1 MTIDCDVHGRVP
13 TMEELVPHL
22 DSYWAAYV
30 EEAGPGVPAGIA
42 AVYPPGAAA
51 TGSPLGGATLEELGA
66 HLDRLGASAAIL
78 NCVFGLEGLRNLD
91 YASALAGAVNDW
103 LAAEWLDRD
112 PRLRASLLVKAEDP
126 AGAAREIGRRAADP
140 RFVQVLLPAR
150 SERPYGDPSYLPV
163 LEAASAAGLPVAIH
177 FGGFTG
183 NPPTPVGW
191 PTYYVEEYVGMAHA
205 FEAQLTS
212 LIAGGALE
220 RLPDL
225 RIVFAESG
233 FAWLPSAMWRL
244 DKEWRGLW
252 REIPWVKTPP
262 SETIRER
269 VGVTVQPID
278 PPPEREQLAHVIE
291 QIDCERM
298 LLFSSDFPHVHV
310 ADFGEAFAGIV
321 DESFERAVVAEN
333 ARALY
338 DL

>member
-22 DSYWAAYV
+22 DPYWAAYV

-51 TGSPLGGATLEELGA
+51 TGSPRGGATLEELTA
-66 HLDRLGASAAIL
+66 HLDRLDAANAIL

-126 AGAAREIGRRAADP
+126 TAAAREIERRAGDP

-163 LEAASAAGLPVAIH
+163 LEAAAAAGLPVAIH

-191 PTYYVEEYVGMAHA
+191 PTYYVEEHVGMAHA

-212 LIAGGALE
+212 LVASGALE
-220 RLPDL
+220 RLDGL
-225 RIVFAESG
+225 RVVFVESG

-252 REIPWVKTPP
+252 REIPWVKALP

-269 VGVTVQPID
+269 ISVTVQPID
-278 PPPEREQLAHVIE
+278 PPPERAALAHVLE
-291 QIDCERM
+291 QIDCARM
-298 LLFSSDFPHVHV
+298 LLFSSDFPHVHAAEF
-310 ADFGEAFAGIV
+310 ADAFDGLLDA
-321 DESFERAVVAEN
+321 DLERAVVADN

-338 DL
+338 RL